1 MSDTPASRRLARTCD
16 ACKARKVRCSGY
28 PGPCLTCVRRKDTC
42 HFSPVRPSRR
52 HNVNLDIT
60 LNRSQSPRERSPRT
74 NASSSG
80 RRLVDNLPT
89 LYVDKLLSQ
98 ARTNG
103 GSLNDSKPFAVQGN
117 ALFVG
122 NYRVTFFSDNKLL
135 HLSKQLQNTKV
146 DELLGQISSL
156 VQSRLPRHDT
166 ASAKPLQLAT
176 ENRGIILSASEANFY
191 LEAYFTRAH
200 PIYPFLDRKAFED
213 TLLAPNCS
221 QELQHNK
228 AWLALY
234 NAVLAMG
241 CQLCGEGSYQP
252 GKGKSWELFSTSM
265 SVFTDLLSLPDSI
278 LVLQALTAMSLY
290 SLSIS
295 CMAIEHVVIQEASRR
310 AQSLRSHKL
319 SESSTL
325 SYQKAFWILYSLEK
339 ISSFHFGRSSAF
351 ADHDISVP
359 VPVVP
364 EAIFGDYDWMLA
376 SARYGRLLSRAS
388 STLFCAGVT
397 GKTEEYFLEVID
409 QLEHELEDWRLTTPV
424 NGKPN
429 DTFRINLIETSLLRT
444 ASVWTHLMYHSFRL
458 ALCRARLYLA
468 ARTRGLVSAAS
479 QADST
484 SIMSEAA
491 RNILELSA
499 FIDVNPSTPFW
510 FVAGI
515 PVAALL
521 VVFDVVISHPRHPE
535 TNTNLALLDVGGGH
549 FSRIEYASSGWL
561 PGSLLTQF
569 SQIAREYV
577 SKGKTNDSGSSSSV
591 PPSRPQPEMVTSTS
605 AAKVPQP
612 GLVSELV
619 VTSGPPL
626 QPTYET
632 VPITSA
638 EEFSLSDMLYCPMG
652 DDPSQFGDG
661 LMTGMDLMGLFHSS
675 IPWDYRMDQ

>member
-16 ACKARKVRCSGY
+16 ACKARK
-28 PGPCLTCVRRKDTC
+28 RRKDTC

-103 GSLNDSKPFAVQGN
+103 GSLNDSKPFAV
-117 ALFVG
+117 
-122 NYRVTFFSDNKLL
+122 
-135 HLSKQLQNTKV
+135 
-146 DELLGQISSL
+146 QISSL

-632 VPITSA
+632 VPVSSGSLWETANVRRSGWLKDYAQITSA